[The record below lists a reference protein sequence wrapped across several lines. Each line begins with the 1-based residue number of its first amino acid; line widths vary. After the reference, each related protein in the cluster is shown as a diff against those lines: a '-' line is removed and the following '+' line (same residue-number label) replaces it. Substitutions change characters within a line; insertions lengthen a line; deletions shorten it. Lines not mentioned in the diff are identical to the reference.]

1 MWLSSNSLEG
11 DLVVLEPLSLSHCEE
26 LRDAVSDGAGW
37 RLWYAS
43 VPAPQ
48 DMQGYIENA
57 IKGLEN
63 GEVAFVVKTK
73 RDGKVVGTT
82 RFYDV
87 KEQHRRASIGYTWY
101 SDSVKRTGVNTECKY
116 LLISYLFETAGAL
129 SLEFKTHVFNQA
141 SRTAIERLG
150 AKLDGILRSHQ
161 IMPDGSLR
169 DTAIYSILSHEWPA
183 VKNNLRAKLEKY

>member
-1 MWLSSNSLEG
+1 MWLSSGALEG

-26 LRDAVSDGAGW
+26 LRNAVSDGTSW
-37 RLWYAS
+37 QLWYAS

-48 DMQGYIENA
+48 DMQDYVEKA
-57 IKGLEN
+57 IKGLER
-63 GEVAFVVKTK
+63 GEMAFVVKTK
-73 RDGKVVGTT
+73 LDGKVVGTT

-101 SDSVKRTGVNTECKY
+101 SDSVRRTGVNTECKY
-116 LLISYLFETAGAL
+116 LLISYLFETKGAL
-129 SLEFKTHVFNQA
+129 SLEFKTHFFNQA

-161 IMPDGSLR
+161 VMPDGSLR

-183 VKNNLRAKLEKY
+183 VKNNLRAKLNKY

>member
-1 MWLSSNSLEG
+1 MWLSSDALEG
-11 DLVVLEPLSLSHCEE
+11 DLVVLEPLLLSHCEE
-26 LRDAVSDGAGW
+26 LRDAVSDGTSW
-37 RLWYAS
+37 QLWYAS

-48 DMQGYIENA
+48 DMQEYVEKA
-57 IKGLEN
+57 IKGLAR
-63 GEVAFVVKTK
+63 GEMAFVVKTK
-73 RDGKVVGTT
+73 QDGKVVGTT

-101 SDSVKRTGVNTECKY
+101 SDSVRRTGINTECKY
-116 LLISYLFETAGAL
+116 LLMSYLFDTKGAL
-129 SLEFKTHVFNQA
+129 SLEFKTHFFNQA

-161 IMPDGSLR
+161 VMPDGSLR

-183 VKNNLRAKLEKY
+183 VKNNLRAKLNKY